1 MRSKV
6 IFGFFCI
13 WFGAMVLSAQNPPA
27 VPARNPTV
35 VSPRNPPMVSALHNL
50 APNQNSNS
58 SLACIY
64 CHTSHNSVPQVKG
77 LWNHDL
83 SGATYRYYA
92 SSTYKQGAP
101 LVTTNSSRLCM
112 SCHDGTVGL
121 GATYNSQ
128 AVTNAVHSPLSSTG
142 NMGVDLSTS
151 HPFAFSQWTKDPS
164 LVDSLFNTISR
175 ATANATVK
183 LNNGQIECTTCHE
196 PHYQNVDKMRPSDF
210 LVIDNRFGAI
220 CLACHD
226 ASKSSPATLA
236 GWSLSAH
243 AVSSSSEGASV
254 TGYPTVGGGACGNCH
269 AMHRSGAVR
278 LLSGA
283 QEQTCYPCHANPN
296 STNPWGR
303 AWVGYNQNNYYR
315 HPVEVTGHDP
325 LENSLVAST
334 PRHSECWDC
343 HNSHAALDNSKSAPA
358 SLGTALVG
366 ASGITS
372 AGTSI
377 TLATIEYQVCL
388 KCHGDSLNK
397 PQKAGYTTYGYTSVR
412 SVSAFNVRND
422 FNSQVARHNVILPFS
437 GQFYPD
443 LRNNILM
450 LNNTA
455 GRSLK
460 TSDSFLKCADCH
472 SGENP
477 SNDGGNGPNGPHIS
491 SNAHLLERPYALN
504 QVPNPGQPVQSLAVT
519 LNPLT
524 GTFAMCEKCHDVSGL
539 LGNGTTVGPKD
550 SVFKHHGS
558 HVLNMGI
565 SCAVCHAPHGVAN
578 GTKQFNA
585 HSINLD
591 TQLTGPDSATQ
602 RWYIDTISRTCY
614 VSCHFSNDA
623 SGIGMQHSGISYAT
637 TGQSIQ
643 MRRGLPKRK

>member
-1 MRSKV
+1 MRSRV
-6 IFGFFCI
+6 IFGALCI
-13 WFGAMVLSAQNPPA
+13 WFGAIVLSAQTPPVVSTQNPPLLS
-27 VPARNPTV
+27 T
-35 VSPRNPPMVSALHNL
+35 LHNL
-50 APNQNSNS
+50 SPNQNSNG

-77 LWNHDL
+77 LWNHAL
-83 SGATYRYYA
+83 SSANYTYYG
-92 SSTYKQGAP
+92 SSTYTQGQPVVRA
-101 LVTTNSSRLCM
+101 NSSRLCM

-128 AVTNAVHSPLSSTG
+128 GVTNAVRTPLSSTG

-164 LVDSLFNTISR
+164 YVDSLFNAVSR
-175 ATANATVK
+175 TTGNANVK
-183 LNNGQIECTTCHE
+183 LNNGQIECTTCHD
-196 PHYQNVDKMRPSDF
+196 PHLQNMDKVRSNDF
-210 LVIDNRFGAI
+210 LAIDNRFGPI

-236 GWSLSAH
+236 GWLSSAH
-243 AVSSSSEGASV
+243 AVSTSSEGGSV
-254 TGYPTVGGGACGNCH
+254 TGYPTVGAGACGNCH
-269 AMHRSGAVR
+269 AMHRSGGNR

-283 QEQTCYPCHANPN
+283 EEQTCYPCHANPN
-296 STNPWGR
+296 STNVWGR
-303 AWVGYNQNNYYR
+303 AWVGYNQKNYR
-315 HPVEVTGHDP
+315 HPVEDTGHDP
-325 LENSLVAST
+325 LENLLAAST
-334 PRHSECWDC
+334 PRHSKCWDC
-343 HNSHAALDNSKSAPA
+343 HNSHAVLDDSKSAPA

-372 AGTSI
+372 DGTSI
-377 TLATIEYQVCL
+377 TLATAEYQVCL

-397 PQKAGYTTYGYTSVR
+397 PQKAGYTAYGYTPVR

-437 GQFYPD
+437 GQVYPD
-443 LRNNILM
+443 LRDNILM

-460 TSDSFLKCADCH
+460 TSGSFLKCADCH

-491 SNAHLLERPYALN
+491 SNTHLLERPYALN
-504 QVPNPGQPVQSLAVT
+504 QAPNPGQPVLSLAVT

-539 LGNGTTVGPKD
+539 LGNGITVGPKD
-550 SVFKHHGS
+550 SVFKHHGT

-578 GTKQFNA
+578 GNKEFNA

-591 TQLTGPDSATQ
+591 TQLTGPDPATQ
-602 RWYIDTISRTCY
+602 RWYIDTATRTCY
-614 VSCHFSNDA
+614 VSCHFSD
-623 SGIGMQHSGISYAT
+623 GQVVHSGVSYNSGVAV
-637 TGQSIQ
+637 GASPSIHRKPQ
-643 MRRGLPKRK
+643 TRR